1 MLLSGVFNLSP
12 IYPKAE
18 YWNLDLVTRL
28 PIQHRRSLG
37 IPRDER
43 VCTVC
48 HSDEVGDEFHYLLNC
63 SNENVKRNRVKYVDK
78 LILYTSSQRARIM

>member
-48 HSDEVGDEFHYLLNC
+48 HSDEVGDEFHYLLNW
-63 SNENVKRNRVKYVDK
+63 SNENVNNKKRTMYVDK
-78 LILYTSSQRARIM
+78 YYTRAQIL